1 MTALNQTNKQTR
13 VIKDASFRGDI
24 HLKKGKRSDAPEKV
38 VTHDEGEV
46 QKGYEACGSGSQSR
60 IGLDFDKLGE
70 ASWRIMHFSPVF
82 SWLQD
87 RH

>member
-1 MTALNQTNKQTR
+1 MPPRKRLHTMT
-13 VIKDASFRGDI
+13 
-24 HLKKGKRSDAPEKV
+24 EKS
-38 VTHDEGEV
+38 EKANEV
-46 QKGYEACGSGSQSR
+46 CGSGSQSR